1 MTNSNGL
8 NLSRRD
14 VMKLSAAGILGASMS
29 GWMGVLATRAA
40 QAQAQGQGGAS
51 RSTKKC
57 ILLWMDGGPS
67 HKDTFDL
74 KPGTPQ
80 GGPYRAI
87 QTSVAGIQISE
98 HFPRL
103 AQLMQ
108 HGTIIRSMSTGEG
121 AHGRAK
127 YYLHTGYKEGV
138 GGLVY
143 PSIGSLASHEIGNP
157 DNPLPNFVSVGN
169 RSYGSGFL
177 GARHQP
183 LVVNDAARGVEN
195 LRPLVSGEQF
205 NNRVGL
211 LEEMEAG
218 FHRTHPSG
226 VGTAHGTTYR
236 RAVNLLQSREAQA
249 FDLSREPAASR
260 TAYGD
265 TPFGRGCLL
274 ARRLIETGVQ
284 FVEVNLGGW
293 DTHQNN
299 FARVQ
304 QLSGIVDPAMSSLVT
319 DLRTRGLLND
329 TLIVW
334 MGDFGRTPNINQRGA
349 QPGRDHYP
357 RAWSTVLMG
366 GGLPHGRVVGRTDA
380 NGAVVQERV
389 VNTLDFM
396 ASICRILGIDHT
408 KMNNTPLGR
417 PVRVVD
423 RGGNP
428 VPELF

>member
-1 MTNSNGL
+1 MANPDNGL
-8 NLSRRD
+8 NLSRREL
-14 VMKLSAAGILGASMS
+14 MKLTAAGVLGTSMS
-29 GWMGVLATRAA
+29 GWLGVLASRAA
-40 QAQAQGQGGAS
+40 QTPAPVQN
-51 RSTKKC
+51 RRKNC
-57 ILLWMDGGPS
+57 IVLWMDGGPS

-74 KPGTPQ
+74 KPGTAQ
-80 GGPYRAI
+80 GGPFRAI

-108 HGTIIRSMSTGEG
+108 HGTIIRGMSTGEG

-143 PSIGSLASHEIGNP
+143 PSLGAIASSEIGNP
-157 DNPLPNFVSVGN
+157 NNPLPNFVSIGN

-183 LVVNDAARGVEN
+183 LVVNDPLRGVEN
-195 LRPLVSGEQF
+195 LRPLVNQQQF
-205 NNRVGL
+205 TNRVGL

-218 FHRTHPSG
+218 FHRTHAAG
-226 VGTAHGTTYR
+226 VGVAHRTTYQ

-249 FDLSREPAASR
+249 FDLSRESSASR
-260 TAYGD
+260 TQYGD
-265 TPFGRGCLL
+265 TNFGRGCLL
-274 ARRLIETGVQ
+274 ARRLVETGVN
-284 FVEVNLGGW
+284 FVEVTLGGW

-299 FARVQ
+299 FERVR
-304 QLSGIVDPAMSSLVT
+304 QLSGTVDPAISALVT

-329 TLIVW
+329 TLVVW
-334 MGDFGRTPNINQRGA
+334 MGEFGRTPNINQRGA

-357 RAWSTVLMG
+357 RAWSTVLLG

-380 NGAVVQERV
+380 NGAVVQERPV
-389 VNTLDFM
+389 STIDFM
-396 ASICRILGIDHT
+396 ATMCRALGIDHT
-408 KMNNTPLGR
+408 KMNNTPIGR
-417 PVRVVD
+417 PVRIVD

-428 VPELF
+428 VPQLF

>member
-1 MTNSNGL
+1 MANNDNGL
-8 NLSRRD
+8 NLSRREL
-14 VMKLSAAGILGASMS
+14 MKLTAAGVIGTSMS
-29 GWMGVLATRAA
+29 GWLGVLASHAA
-40 QAQAQGQGGAS
+40 QAPAQAPA
-51 RSTKKC
+51 RRKNC

-74 KPGTPQ
+74 KPGTAQ

-87 QTSVAGIQISE
+87 QTSVPGIQISE
-98 HFPRL
+98 HFPQL
-103 AQLMQ
+103 ARLMQ

-143 PSIGSLASHEIGNP
+143 PSLGSIASKEIGNP
-157 DNPLPNFVSVGN
+157 NNPMPNFVSIGN

-183 LVVNDAARGVEN
+183 LVVNDALRGVEN
-195 LRPLVSGEQF
+195 LRPLVAQQQF

-211 LEEMEAG
+211 LDEMEAG
-218 FHRTHPSG
+218 FHRTHGDG
-226 VGTAHGTTYR
+226 VGQAHRTTYQ
-236 RAVNLLQSREAQA
+236 RAVTLLQSREAQA
-249 FDLSREPAASR
+249 FDLSREPSGSR
-260 TAYGD
+260 SAYGN

-274 ARRLIETGVQ
+274 ARRLVETGVN
-284 FVEVNLGGW
+284 FVEVTLGGW

-299 FARVQ
+299 FERVR
-304 QLSGIVDPAMSSLVT
+304 QLSGTVDPAISALVT

-329 TLIVW
+329 TLVIW
-334 MGDFGRTPNINQRGA
+334 MGEFGRSPNINQRGA

-357 RAWSTVLMG
+357 RAWSTVLLG

-380 NGAVVQERV
+380 NGAVVTERPV
-389 VNTLDFM
+389 STLDFM
-396 ASICRILGIDHT
+396 ASMCRILGIDYT
-408 KMNNTPLGR
+408 KMNNTPIGR
-417 PVRVVD
+417 PVRIVD

-428 VPELF
+428 VPQLF